1 MKKIYI
7 KPALLIVAVQQQT
20 SLLLVDSV
28 DVHNEK
34 GYQVQFSRGSWDDDY
49 EEESPASD
57 ADNKSSWR

>member
-7 KPALLIVAVQQQT
+7 KPALLIVAMQQQT

-34 GYQVQFSRGSWDDDY
+34 GYQVQFSRILG
-49 EEESPASD
+49 
-57 ADNKSSWR
+57 